1 MPGGGDKDRSGILR
15 RRYSGEPGPALAGIA
30 LIDKRLETG
39 VNGYST
45 NILMAVTQLCL
56 NKIY

>member
-39 VNGYST
+39 VNVYLEGFTEYT
-45 NILMAVTQLCL
+45 FQLCL